1 MSVPS
6 RFEAPSP
13 DALSALMPAFD
24 FEHLIAA
31 NEDGAVYK
39 ATQKS
44 LDRPVAIKI
53 LPREREADPI
63 FRQSFD
69 AAAKAMARLNHPN
82 LIAVY
87 DSGEV
92 EGMGYIVME
101 FVPGKS
107 LSRSAYGKKI
117 DPAQAVELA
126 IGISKGLAHAHS
138 NGILHRNLTP
148 GNILLNQNAEPKIGD
163 FGVIHATVA
172 DGPEASAGTPGYTPP
187 ELSRAGVHADA
198 RSDQYAAGVILYELL
213 TGSRQRPGSPPPS
226 AVCAVDAGMDRIW
239 QRATNADPAQRYENC
254 DAFAADLQ
262 KWLKGSPATGAAAP
276 APARPVSP
284 PRPPERSDDPIP
296 AKRSGGMAV
305 NLLLMAILAGGGYF
319 AWDYFSK
326 NSTATPTVQTEGA
339 KPPATP
345 ANGGSAATRS
355 GDAPSGDSIPAPTP
369 GSGARNRPAGDTAK
383 TPSTSKPPA
392 SDELTPKAKELIAAA
407 EKDRAKALGENVKKF
422 VWDLDGTLRGLSKND
437 LALWKPQVESLKQS
451 VRDSRVPESIPEGG
465 PIKASPAM
473 ARALTVAAAR
483 QREIDAEFLAK
494 VTRYRDLYVPRL
506 RTAIEEGEKG
516 NFNVTALK
524 ERLENARNVS
534 DWVRML
540 GGEAVPENPSIG
552 ERPSPDV
559 FGTPEANPFGTPIT
573 E

>member
-13 DALSALMPAFD
+13 DALSALMPSFD

-39 ATQKS
+39 AIQKS

-63 FRQSFD
+63 FRKSFD

-126 IGISKGLAHAHS
+126 IGISKGLAHAHA

-172 DGPEASAGTPGYTPP
+172 EGPEASAGTPGYTPP
-187 ELSRAGVHADA
+187 ELSRPGVHADA

-226 AVCAVDAGMDRIW
+226 AGCAVDAAMDRIW
-239 QRATNADPAQRYENC
+239 QRATHADPAQRYESC
-254 DAFAADLQ
+254 DALAGDLQ
-262 KWLKGSPATGAAAP
+262 NWLKAGSTTGVA
-276 APARPVSP
+276 APARPVST
-284 PRPPERSDDPIP
+284 PRPPERIDEPLPVKS
-296 AKRSGGMAV
+296 SGGMMI
-305 NLLLMAILAGGGYF
+305 NLILVAILAGGGYF

-326 NSTATPTVQTEGA
+326 NPAAVPTAQTEGE
-339 KPPATP
+339 KST
-345 ANGGSAATRS
+345 GSAAS
-355 GDAPSGDSIPAPTP
+355 GNATDTESGKVPSGGSVASPTP
-369 GSGARNRPAGDTAK
+369 GSVAPEHREGDIAKIPA
-383 TPSTSKPPA
+383 TSKALAP
-392 SDELTPKAKELIAAA
+392 DEFTPKAKELVAAA
-407 EKDRAKALGENVKKF
+407 EKDRAKDLAENAKKF
-422 VWDLDGTLRGLSKND
+422 AWDLDGTLRGLPKND
-437 LALWKPQVESLKQS
+437 LDQWKPHVESLKKS
-451 VRDSRVPESIPEGG
+451 LRNSRVPDSIPEGG
-465 PIKASPAM
+465 PIKASAKM
-473 ARALTVAAAR
+473 VQVLNVAAAK
-483 QREIDAEFLAK
+483 QREIDAVFLTK
-494 VTRYRDLYVPRL
+494 VTRYRDLYVPRI
-506 RTAIEEGEKG
+506 RSAIEEGEKS
-516 NFNVTALK
+516 NLNVALLK
-524 ERLENARNVS
+524 ERLEDAQDVS
-534 DWVRML
+534 NWVRVL
-540 GGEAVPENPSIG
+540 GGDAAPENPSIG
-552 ERPSPDV
+552 EKPSPDV
-559 FGTPEANPFGTPIT
+559 FGTPQPNPFGTPII

>member
-1 MSVPS
+1 
-6 RFEAPSP
+6 
-13 DALSALMPAFD
+13 MPAFD

-39 ATQKS
+39 AIQKS

-53 LPREREADPI
+53 LPREREADPV
-63 FRQSFD
+63 FRKSFD

-126 IGISKGLAHAHS
+126 IGISKGLAHAHA

-163 FGVIHATVA
+163 FGVIHATVS

-187 ELSRAGVHADA
+187 ELSRPGVHADA

-226 AVCAVDAGMDRIW
+226 AVCAVDAAMDHIW
-239 QRATNADPAQRYENC
+239 QRATNADPARRYENC
-254 DAFAADLQ
+254 DAFASDLQ
-262 KWLKGSPATGAAAP
+262 KWLKGGATTGATAP
-276 APARPVSP
+276 APARPASV
-284 PRPPERSDDPIP
+284 PRPPERSDEPIP
-296 AKRSGGMAV
+296 VKSSGGMAV
-305 NLLLMAILAGGGYF
+305 NLILIAILAGGGYF

-326 NSTATPTVQTEGA
+326 NPAAAPTAQTEGA
-339 KPPATP
+339 KKATPPASGGSTGTRPGVAPSGNSVAPATP
-345 ANGGSAATRS
+345 GSVVP
-355 GDAPSGDSIPAPTP
+355 D
-369 GSGARNRPAGDTAK
+369 RPAGDTAK
-383 TPSTSKPPA
+383 SPATSKPPA
-392 SDELTPKAKELIAAA
+392 SDEFTPKARELIVAA

-422 VWDLDGTLRGLSKND
+422 VWDLDATLRGLPKND
-437 LALWKPQVESLKQS
+437 LATWKPQVDALKQS
-451 VRDSRVPESIPEGG
+451 VRGSRVPESIPQDG

-473 ARALTVAAAR
+473 TRAVTIAADR
-483 QREIDAEFLAK
+483 QREIDADFLAK
-494 VTRYRDLYVPRL
+494 VTRYRDLYVPRI
-506 RTAIEEGEKG
+506 RTAIEEGEKS
-516 NFNVTALK
+516 NLNVTALK
-524 ERLENARNVS
+524 ERLENARNVP
-534 DWVRML
+534 DWVRVL
-540 GGEAVPENPSIG
+540 GGEATPENPSIG
-552 ERPSPDV
+552 EKPSSDV
-559 FGTPEANPFGTPIT
+559 FGSPEPNPFGTPIT